1 LQAYT
6 AVLLVLVGM
15 IFVIVGATDR
25 RKRWLLTCSLPL
37 GAGACAAALMT
48 DPSLLP
54 GLWALQLAGAFLLAV
69 HGFGWQVVRRF
80 QGRSSVVGWAIGL
93 PVAWLLFSVFI
104 CETWQLPEVS
114 AAGRALVT
122 AIFNGLSARE
132 LVRERSDA
140 LPSRALLRASFL
152 FFLVVAALRIA
163 LSALLPT
170 PLGGLPSTA
179 WAVVA
184 FNVLAIAQL
193 LLTAALLIILV
204 RERETLESERLT
216 LRDPLTGLLNR
227 RAYDQEAS
235 LAAARAMGRVSRPI
249 YGRRRRDQTSGGPL
263 TLLVFDIDRF
273 KSVNDRF
280 GHDVGDQVI
289 RLAAKLAE
297 SVRSESDSVYRVGGE
312 EFVCLLRNASAERGM
327 EVAERLRGAFE
338 FAASTVDGLRI
349 GATLSLGVASSDD
362 TWPDIR
368 ALFTEADKAL
378 YAAKHAGRNRSVL
391 APSLREAA

>member
-1 LQAYT
+1 
-6 AVLLVLVGM
+6 
-15 IFVIVGATDR
+15 
-25 RKRWLLTCSLPL
+25 
-37 GAGACAAALMT
+37 
-48 DPSLLP
+48 
-54 GLWALQLAGAFLLAV
+54 
-69 HGFGWQVVRRF
+69 
-80 QGRSSVVGWAIGL
+80 VGWAIGL

-104 CETWQLPEVS
+104 CETWKLPDAS

-122 AIFNGLSARE
+122 VIFNGLSARE

-152 FFLVVAALRIA
+152 FFLVVAALRIV

-227 RAYDQEAS
+227 RAYDQEAG

-249 YGRRRRDQTSGGPL
+249 YGRRSRDQTSGGPL